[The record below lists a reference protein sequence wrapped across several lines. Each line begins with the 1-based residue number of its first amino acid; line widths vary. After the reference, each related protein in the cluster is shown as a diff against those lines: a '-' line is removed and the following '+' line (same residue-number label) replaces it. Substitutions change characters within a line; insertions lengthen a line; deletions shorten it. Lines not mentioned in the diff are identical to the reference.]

1 MPRVKRLQPGSEWN
15 ELTTTA
21 ADWKAADPALLGT
34 MLGQLHLIRA
44 FEETVLELAGEGL
57 VHGPAHSSIGQEGGA
72 VGSIVSLRSADA
84 VNGSH
89 RGHHQFLAKS
99 LTHVTKGVL
108 DLGSLVTQEV
118 AEVLQRTLAEILGLA
133 QGYCAGRGGSMHLQW
148 FEAGALGTNA
158 IVGGGVPM
166 AAGNAWAQKHSG
178 TSDVTVTYFGDGA
191 ANIGSVLESLNITS
205 AWDLPL
211 CFFIENNGY
220 AVSTT
225 VEEATGEPR
234 LSARALGFGIPAWR
248 VDGMDPLAVHLA
260 MERALSRLRAGEGP
274 VVIEA
279 LVYRFFHQ
287 NGPFPGSAFGYR
299 TKEEEAAWR
308 ARDPL
313 ERVAA
318 EMTKLGLIDSGGVA
332 SVRSQAVEAMKAAAA
347 ALTEQDPDDKPGV
360 RRIRPSLWPDP
371 AFVDVGIR
379 GDLSEIEGARA
390 VEQPDFRGELKRGK
404 FIDAVWRVMDRR
416 MTEDDRI
423 VVLGEDVHKLNG
435 GTNGAT
441 KGLAKKFPG
450 RVLGTPISENAFAG
464 LGGGLALD
472 GRFRPVVEFMYPDFL
487 WVAADQVFNQ
497 IGKARHMFGGR
508 NPVPLVLRTKVAM
521 GTGYGSQHSMDPAG
535 IFATSVGWR
544 IMAPST
550 PYDYVGMMN
559 AALAIE
565 DPVLVLEHV
574 DLYGTEGDIPVDD
587 LNYQIPFGRAAVRRA
602 GRDVTVLTYL
612 SMVSHSLEAIE
623 QTGIDAELIDL
634 RFLDRASLDWETIGE
649 SVRKTNA
656 VLIVEQGGLGTSY
669 GGWLADEIQRRF
681 FDWLDQPVQRVTGG
695 EAAPSISKV
704 LERAAIARTS
714 DVVGGLERVRAA
726 FGGAPGASD
735 REGLGADSSRQ
746 SFGTPLGIS
755 PAAPAPH
762 PGEVRR

>member
-1 MPRVKRLQPGSEWN
+1 MRMPRLKRLAPGTEWN
-15 ELTTTA
+15 ELATIA
-21 ADWKAADPALLGT
+21 ADWKAADPGLLASI
-34 MLGQLHLIRA
+34 LGELHLIRA

-72 VGSIVSLRSADA
+72 VGSIVSLRSTDA

-89 RGHHQFLAKS
+89 RGHHQFLAKA

-108 DLGSLVTQEV
+108 DPADLVTPQV
-118 AEVLQRTLAEILGLA
+118 QEVLQRTLAEILGLA

-166 AAGNAWAQKHSG
+166 AAGNAWAQKQSG
-178 TSDVTVTYFGDGA
+178 TSDLTVTYFGDGA
-191 ANIGSVLESLNITS
+191 VNIGSVLETLNLAS
-205 AWDLPL
+205 AWRLPL

-220 AVSTT
+220 AVSTR

-260 MERALSRLRAGEGP
+260 MERAQQRLRGGEGP

-313 ERVAA
+313 DRVAA
-318 EMTKLGLIDSGGVA
+318 EMTRLGLIDETGVA
-332 SVRSQAVEAMKAAAA
+332 AVRQQAREAMRLAVGE
-347 ALTEQDPDDKPGV
+347 LLENNP
-360 RRIRPSLWPDP
+360 RRIQPALWPDP

-379 GDLSEIEGARA
+379 SDLAELNGARA
-390 VEQPDFRGELKRGK
+390 VEQKDFTGELKRGK

-416 MTEDDRI
+416 MGEDGRI
-423 VVLGEDVHKLNG
+423 VVLGEDVHRLNG

-441 KGLAKKFPG
+441 KGLAKKFPD

-472 GRFRPVVEFMYPDFL
+472 GRFRPVVEFMYPDFV

-521 GTGYGSQHSMDPAG
+521 GSGYGSQHLMDPAG
-535 IFATSVGWR
+535 IFATSAGWR
-544 IMAPST
+544 IMAAST
-550 PYDYVGMMN
+550 PYDYVGLMN

-565 DPVLVLEHV
+565 DPVLMLEHV
-574 DLYGTEGDIPVDD
+574 DLYGSEGDIPVDD
-587 LNYQIPFGRAAVRRA
+587 LDYQIPFGRAAVRRP
-602 GRDVTVLTYL
+602 GDDVTVLTYL
-612 SMVSHSLEAIE
+612 SMVAHSLEAIE

-634 RFLDRASLDWETIGE
+634 RFLDRASLDWATVGNSIK
-649 SVRKTNA
+649 KTNA
-656 VLIVEQGGLGTSY
+656 VLIVEQGAQGTSY
-669 GGWLADEIQRRF
+669 GAWLADEIQRRF
-681 FDWLDQPVQRVTGG
+681 FDWLDQPVERVTGG
-695 EAAPSISKV
+695 EASPSISKV
-704 LERAAIARTS
+704 LERAAIART
-714 DVVGGLERVRAA
+714 DEVAAALEQM
-726 FGGAPGASD
+726 
-735 REGLGADSSRQ
+735 RQ
-746 SFGTPLGIS
+746 AMGQVDP
-755 PAAPAPH
+755 
-762 PGEVRR
+762 